1 MPEPT
6 AGPGVTS
13 EQLDRLRRLDTP
25 TVCNALDLVDPG
37 FDLPQFTSRP
47 LRCLYPTLP
56 PMVGFTRTATIR
68 PAARPPT
75 PRRQPG

>member
-1 MPEPT
+1 M
-6 AGPGVTS
+6 
-13 EQLDRLRRLDTP
+13 
-25 TVCNALDLVDPG
+25 CNALDLVDPG